1 MKLSNTIYVLILTIS
16 LVGCGGGGKKASQNE
31 SADGVWVGYSN
42 SSQGDSS
49 EIVSIFYG
57 GKYITLNHIDKG
69 NANLTPNDKKFYS
82 GSYTITGD
90 SISSK
95 DSKSYLW
102 DGLNTGMGSM
112 DGTVYSKSTIQSRY
126 TGEGEANTIGLE
138 TNSDIVVY
146 ETSIAEKKLKMNDL
160 KGSWTTRDASNKL
173 RYAFSLDGEKFY
185 AEESEGCLIEGEVTI
200 PNGNLN
206 IFELSLQVSGT
217 VCTYNG
223 NYTGLGF
230 LTTKLLTNDDGS
242 QEEVD
247 LLTFAYSNESY
258 GFVFEAEKFG
268 L

>member
-31 SADGVWVGYSN
+31 SADGVWIGYSN
-42 SSQGDSS
+42 RS

-57 GKYITLNHIDKG
+57 GKYITLNYI
-69 NANLTPNDKKFYS
+69 DKKFYS

-90 SISSK
+90 SISSQ

-112 DGTVYSKSTIQSRY
+112 DGTVYSKSTIQSTY

-138 TNSDIVVY
+138 INSDLVVY

-206 IFELSLQVSGT
+206 IFGLSLQVSGT

-230 LTTKLLTNDDGS
+230 LTTKLLTNDDES